1 MAREKDF
8 APIQKQYFETSSPE
22 IQERIRAG
30 YGTVI
35 IGIPDGEEI
44 CKFNME
50 NFKPPKHEME
60 NLARSLLPEIQK
72 FFATEEGQQEYEE
85 YRKNKKHYK

>member
-1 MAREKDF
+1 MTKEKDF
-8 APIQKQYFETSSPE
+8 TPIQKQCFDTSFPE

-44 CKFNME
+44 CSFNME
-50 NFKPPKHEME
+50 NFKPTKCELE
-60 NLARSLLPEIQK
+60 RLARTLLPEIQR
-72 FFATEEGQQEYEE
+72 FFSAEEGQREYED
-85 YRKNKKHYK
+85 YLKSKKCDK

>member
-1 MAREKDF
+1 MTREKDST
-8 APIQKQYFETSSPE
+8 PIQQQYFNTSSPE

-60 NLARSLLPEIQK
+60 SLARSLLPEIQK
-72 FFATEEGQQEYEE
+72 FFATEEGQREYEE
-85 YRKNKKHYK
+85 YLKNKKRDK